1 MSLYCYTYNLSCV
14 VLWGRR
20 PSSKG
25 IQSQCE
31 RGITDYFMPVTLEN
45 VKLSEKLF
53 RLKASHFLF
62 PSHEDDPAQSRW
74 LCCETLLHK
83 MDIIS
88 SIDYWCHILSLL
100 PLWFL
105 IWNLRCDKIIS
116 KTYVF
121 LNQFD
126 RALSLLQ
133 TMCQTFCAEHR
144 HETDSEASLLCSVNK
159 IYI

>member
-14 VLWGRR
+14 VLCCRR
-20 PSSKG
+20 QSSRG
-25 IQSQCE
+25 SQSKCE
-31 RGITDYFMPVTLEN
+31 RRIIDYFMPVTLEN

-74 LCCETLLHK
+74 QCCETLLRI

-88 SIDYWCHILSLL
+88 SIDYWCDIPSLL
-100 PLWFL
+100 PLWFP
-105 IWNLRCDKIIS
+105 NLKSEVWQNHFKDIF
-116 KTYVF
+116 VF
-121 LNQFD
+121 LYQFE

-133 TMCQTFCAEHR
+133 TMCQSFCAEHR
-144 HETDSEASLLCSVNK
+144 RETDSEASLLQCE
-159 IYI
+159 